1 MSNQKQAVIYIL
13 ISAFCFAV
21 MSFFVRLSGDMPVLQ
36 KVFFRNLVA
45 VAIAFPVFLRERGS
59 LPRGPVVRRDL
70 LCRVI
75 FGTIGIFCNFFAIDH
90 MNLSDANMLLK
101 LSPFFAIIASVFIL
115 NEIPKKTD
123 WLVLLIVFLGAL
135 LIMKPSLSVEFGY
148 ALVAVTAAASAGTA
162 YTFVRKLGKD
172 GLKGSAVVLAFSL
185 FSCLVSLPFCIY
197 NHFRMTWQQL
207 ALLILA
213 GVCAAGGQFSITA
226 AYQKAEARNIS
237 VFEYT
242 QILFAALLGV
252 LFLDQVPDGLS
263 IAGYMIIIGGSLLKQ
278 RLNRKDLSA

>member
-1 MSNQKQAVIYIL
+1 MDKQKQAVIYIV
-13 ISAFCFAV
+13 ISAFCFSV

-45 VAIAFPVFLRERGS
+45 AALAFPVFMRERGS
-59 LPRGPVVRRDL
+59 LPGGPVVRKDL
-70 LCRVI
+70 LCRVV

-90 MNLSDANMLLK
+90 MNLSDSNMLLK

-115 NEIPKKTD
+115 KEIPKKTD
-123 WLVLLIVFLGAL
+123 WLVLLVVFMGAL
-135 LIMKPSLSVEFGY
+135 LIMKPSMSAEFGY

-172 GLKGSAVVLAFSL
+172 GVKGSAVVLAFSL

-207 ALLILA
+207 ALLVLA
-213 GVCAAGGQFSITA
+213 GICAAGGQFAITA
-226 AYQKAEARNIS
+226 AYQKAEAKNIS

-242 QILFAALLGV
+242 QILFAALLGF

-263 IAGYMIIIGGSLLKQ
+263 IAGYIIIIGGSLMKQ
-278 RLNRKDLSA
+278 RLNRKESLA